1 VPLQP
6 TLPFCECSFDVARWI
21 RCVASQGRVLKC
33 AWPVQYM
40 AFWYVCGTVLSC
52 GGSVSTGPT
61 PRVTTSHQERCCR
74 LRLTMV
80 ANAATPTTVAGLP
93 SAMFLAA
100 EKGNAQ
106 AVAAWL
112 DESGGVD
119 ARCAEQCS
127 TYVLTYLKR
136 RLPVPVGSTPSDC

>member
-1 VPLQP
+1 
-6 TLPFCECSFDVARWI
+6 
-21 RCVASQGRVLKC
+21 
-33 AWPVQYM
+33 
-40 AFWYVCGTVLSC
+40 
-52 GGSVSTGPT
+52 
-61 PRVTTSHQERCCR
+61 
-74 LRLTMV
+74 
-80 ANAATPTTVAGLP
+80 LP